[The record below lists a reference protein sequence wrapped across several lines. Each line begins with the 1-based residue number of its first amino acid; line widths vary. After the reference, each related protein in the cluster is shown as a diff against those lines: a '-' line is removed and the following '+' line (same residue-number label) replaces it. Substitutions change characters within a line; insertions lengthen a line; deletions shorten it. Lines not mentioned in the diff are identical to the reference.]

1 MSLVKDGMDVV
12 LKLFIVSLFL
22 SALLLWSYL
31 HSINAKGLFLD
42 AISSKEGLAAVL
54 FVAVLMLVA
63 FVLQMCMPSLVVI
76 AASTMANGKLNEAL
90 TIPHATSFM
99 YSLSGCHS

>member
-1 MSLVKDGMDVV
+1 MTSRVSLVKDGMDVV

-42 AISSKEGLAAVL
+42 AISSKEGLAAV
-54 FVAVLMLVA
+54 FVGVL
-63 FVLQMCMPSLVVI
+63 
-76 AASTMANGKLNEAL
+76 AL
-90 TIPHATSFM
+90 TSSALPSWIGAAACVVGSHRVRTALRIPTTT
-99 YSLSGCHS
+99 